1 MALVDTQELQKRVG
15 DRFSPLTEMARFLL
29 FHYPFLNGC
38 GRLVDRF
45 SCLHDM
51 TFPKDVAV
59 VSTRDGFNM
68 LVYPNELVGRHIA
81 LTGRFDPTIPGI
93 LESLLQPNDCVMD
106 IGANVGYVSCRLL
119 HRNRSCRVASIE
131 PLQKVYDL
139 LAINTASIGGSRS
152 QCIKAAVSDKGG
164 VGHMHMDARNLGA
177 SHLGAAD
184 APAAPHAPT
193 AIEVE
198 MIPGEEAFRRTGF
211 DTLNLVKID
220 VEGHESQVLHSLKP
234 VLEKH
239 RPRAIV
245 FECHGAVAADHEIVR
260 LFADI
265 GYHVHGITK
274 SLNAW
279 SFTTLPP
286 AGSPGAH
293 YNDYIARPV

>member
-1 MALVDTQELQKRVG
+1 MALVDTQELQERVG
-15 DRFSPLTEMARFLL
+15 DRFAPLTETARFLL
-29 FHYPFLNGC
+29 YHYPFLNGC

-45 SCLHDM
+45 SFLREM
-51 TFPKDVAV
+51 SFPKDVAV

-93 LESLLQPNDCVMD
+93 LESLMQPNDCVMD

-119 HRNRSCRVASIE
+119 HAHPTCRVASIE

-177 SHLGAAD
+177 SHLGAAESS
-184 APAAPHAPT
+184 ALPEAHG

-211 DTLNLVKID
+211 ETLNLVKID

-234 VLEKH
+234 VIQQH

-245 FECHGAVAADHEIVR
+245 FECHGAVSADHEIVR
-260 LFADI
+260 LFTNI
-265 GYHVHGITK
+265 GYQVHGITK

-279 SFTTLPP
+279 RFTSVPP
-286 AGSPGAH
+286 SGRPGVH
-293 YNDYIARPV
+293 YNDYIARPA